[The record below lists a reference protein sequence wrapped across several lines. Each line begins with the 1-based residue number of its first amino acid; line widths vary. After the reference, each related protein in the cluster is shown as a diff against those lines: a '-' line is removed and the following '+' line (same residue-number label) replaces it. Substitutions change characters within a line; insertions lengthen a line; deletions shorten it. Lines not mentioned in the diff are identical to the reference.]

1 MKRFIGVFVPA
12 LFLIAVITSYM
23 TFAQSYEW
31 TENTIIAHAGGG
43 IEGDKYTN
51 SLEAFQNSYKKGHRL
66 IELDIN
72 MTSDGKVVARHDWK
86 DTKDQTYE
94 TFKNRLY
101 KDKYKPIDF
110 QQVIKLLKKYDDV
123 YIILDGKTK
132 SPQAVQTLYKKI
144 NVYTKNL
151 KPRDKNRLIPQM
163 FYKQDYQLLKNYGFK
178 DVLYVIGRESYTNQS
193 LAEFCDERGIR
204 AVSIDKTF
212 VNTPL
217 VQTLKKKK
225 IVSYTYT
232 VNDRGTM
239 KRHKQMGVHGFFS
252 DFVDAY

>member
-1 MKRFIGVFVPA
+1 MKRFIAIFVPA

-51 SLEAFQNSYKKGHRL
+51 SLEAFQNSYEKGHRL

-86 DTKDQTYE
+86 DIKDQTYE

-132 SPQAVQTLYKKI
+132 SPQAVRTLYKKLMSI
-144 NVYTKNL
+144 L
-151 KPRDKNRLIPQM
+151 K
-163 FYKQDYQLLKNYGFK
+163 
-178 DVLYVIGRESYTNQS
+178 T
-193 LAEFCDERGIR
+193 
-204 AVSIDKTF
+204 
-212 VNTPL
+212 
-217 VQTLKKKK
+217 
-225 IVSYTYT
+225 
-232 VNDRGTM
+232 
-239 KRHKQMGVHGFFS
+239 
-252 DFVDAY
+252 